1 MANELKC
8 NYVVKV
14 TKVKSIAMQTA
25 KIVQAVI
32 LMIIVAL
39 AASCATT
46 KEYTSRL
53 FRPGTKLIKDTQ
65 AVAIRFLEIDND
77 SLQENNV
84 VLVKSEIA
92 ADKDSTVVTKSEP
105 VVAETKPPSSTNE
118 PVAKTNKPGEVRTK
132 RKRD

>member
-39 AASCATT
+39 AASCATG

-53 FRPGTKLIKDTQ
+53 FKPGNNLAKDTQ

-84 VLVKSEIA
+84 VLVESKIA
-92 ADKDSTVVTKSEP
+92 ADKDSAVVTKPEP
-105 VVAETKPPSSTNE
+105 VVAETKPPAGTNE
-118 PVAKTNKPGEVRTK
+118 PVAKTSKPGEVRTK

>member
-53 FRPGTKLIKDTQ
+53 FRPGNKLIKDTQ

-84 VLVKSEIA
+84 VLIKSEIA

>member
-53 FRPGTKLIKDTQ
+53 FRPGNKLIKDTQ
-65 AVAIRFLEIDND
+65 AVAIRFLELDND
-77 SLQENNV
+77 SLQENNFV
-84 VLVKSEIA
+84 WAKTEIA
-92 ADKDSTVVTKSEP
+92 ADKDSTTVTKPEP
-105 VVAETKPPSSTNE
+105 VVAETKPPAGTNE
-118 PVAKTNKPGEVRTK
+118 PVAKTSKPGEVRTK

>member
-8 NYVVKV
+8 DYVVKV

-39 AASCATT
+39 AASCATS
-46 KEYTSRL
+46 KEYISRL
-53 FRPGTKLIKDTQ
+53 FRPGNNLTKDTQ
-65 AVAIRFLEIDND
+65 AVAIRFLETDSD
-77 SLQENNV
+77 SLQENNG
-84 VLVKSEIA
+84 VLTKNTIA
-92 ADKDSTVVTKSEP
+92 ADKDSIVVTKPEP
-105 VVAETKPPSSTNE
+105 VVTETKPPAGTNE
-118 PVAKTNKPGEVRTK
+118 PLAKTSKPGEVRSK